1 MVSGITAAALRR
13 GRLAVVLHAGALL
26 SVIFLGLVVT
36 VLAVQWEGAFAGA
49 PSLGW
54 IAFYMLVAAAA
65 LAAAARLGFRA

>member
-1 MVSGITAAALRR
+1 M
-13 GRLAVVLHAGALL
+13 
-26 SVIFLGLVVT
+26 IFLGLVVT